1 MVAIFRWLLRFA
13 KKERTLWTKYH
24 RAHPHFL
31 IYLAADAVITV
42 SLVATGFH
50 YFGPQDWE
58 GYERFK
64 IEHPG
69 IVPAPVDRFLDYMT
83 REETDIFWIG
93 PQEKSRYTIET
104 VSHVT
109 HRISYFSKFAE
120 SLATDHPQLTV
131 TTYPDRQTFVN
142 DVRPLLGVQTEKRVL
157 SGGNTI
163 EFANRS
169 PKSAIVTFPTRS
181 EIVAIDFR
189 TTQSKEYLLATAE
202 ILKEISQ

>member
-1 MVAIFRWLLRFA
+1 MVVILRWLVRVA
-13 KKERTLWTKYH
+13 RKEHSLWTNYH

-31 IYLAADAVITV
+31 IYIAADAIITV
-42 SLVATGFH
+42 SLIATGFH
-50 YFGPQDWE
+50 YFGPQAWE
-58 GYERFK
+58 SHNRFM

-69 IVPAPVDRFLDYMT
+69 IIPAPVDRFLDYMT

-104 VSHVT
+104 VSHVI
-109 HRISYFSKFAE
+109 HRISYFSKSAE
-120 SLATDHPQLTV
+120 SLAEDQPQVTV
-131 TTYPDRQTFVN
+131 TTYPDQQTFVN
-142 DVRPLLGVQTEKRVL
+142 DVRPLLGAQTEKRVL

-163 EFANRS
+163 EFADKS
-169 PKSAIVTFPTRS
+169 PKSAIITFPSRS

-202 ILKEISQ
+202 KLKEIG

>member
-1 MVAIFRWLLRFA
+1 MVVILRWLLKVAR
-13 KKERTLWTKYH
+13 KEHTLWTNYH

-31 IYLAADAVITV
+31 IYIAADAIITV

-58 GYERFK
+58 GREKFM

-69 IVPAPVDRFLDYMT
+69 IVPAPVDRFLDYMA
-83 REETDIFWIG
+83 REETGIYWIG

-104 VSHVT
+104 VSHVI

-120 SLATDHPQLTV
+120 SLAEDQPQVTV
-131 TTYPDRQTFVN
+131 TTYPDQQTFVN
-142 DVRPLLGVQTEKRVL
+142 DVRPLMGPQTEKRML

-163 EFANRS
+163 EFASKS
-169 PKSAIVTFPTRS
+169 PNSAIITFPTRS

-189 TTQSKEYLLATAE
+189 TTQSKEYLLAAAE
-202 ILKEISQ
+202 KLKEIG